1 MLALSRL
8 APFIFIATT
17 LAAPSIVQAHF
28 QTLLPSTDIVPDQG
42 DHRVKL
48 TAAFTHP
55 MEGGP
60 VMDMGQPV
68 QFGVLVDGE
77 KIDLSA
83 SLVPVKSDGKK
94 AFEAPYL
101 IKKPGDY
108 VFYLEPAPYW
118 EFTEQLFLVHYTKVV
133 VDFGAGAGWDHRVGL
148 PMDLEPLTR
157 PYGLWTG
164 NIFRGLARQDG
175 QPLPFARVEIAWVN
189 DGSIKAPA
197 DPFITQEVKTDGSG
211 VFAYAMPKAG
221 WWGFNV
227 LVDGQI
233 KGSDGQ
239 PADAELGGTLWVKT
253 VDMK

>member
-1 MLALSRL
+1 MFALFRLSPLALIV
-8 APFIFIATT
+8 A
-17 LAAPSIVQAHF
+17 LAAPGIVQAHF
-28 QTLLPSTDIVPDQG
+28 QELLPTTDMVPETG
-42 DHRVKL
+42 DRTVKL

-60 VMDMGQPV
+60 VMDMGQPA

-77 KIDLSA
+77 KIDLTA
-83 SLVPVKSDGKK
+83 SLTPVKIDGKQ
-94 AFEAPYL
+94 AFTAAYP

-118 EFTEQLFLVHYTKVV
+118 ESAEKVFLVHYTKVV
-133 VDFGAGAGWDHRVGL
+133 VDFSAGAGWDGRVGL
-148 PMDLEPLTR
+148 SVEIEPLTR

-164 NIFRGLARQDG
+164 SVFRGLARKDG
-175 QPLPFARVEIAWVN
+175 QPLPFARVEIEWVN
-189 DGSIKAPA
+189 DGSVKAPA
-197 DPFITQEVKTDGSG
+197 DPFITQEVKTDANG
-211 VFAYAMPKAG
+211 VFAYVMPKAG

-227 LVDGQI
+227 LVDSKI
-233 KGSDGQ
+233 KGPDGQ

>member
-1 MLALSRL
+1 MFALSRL
-8 APFIFIATT
+8 APLILVVA
-17 LAAPSIVQAHF
+17 LAAPGIVQAHF
-28 QTLLPSTDIVPDQG
+28 QQLLPTTDIVPEQG
-42 DHRVKL
+42 GRTVRL
-48 TAAFTHP
+48 TATFTHP

-77 KIDLSA
+77 KIDLSP
-83 SLVPVKSDGKK
+83 SLAPVEIDGKK
-94 AFEAPYL
+94 AFEAAYL

-118 EFTEQLFLVHYTKVV
+118 ESAEKLFLVHYTKVV
-133 VDFGAGAGWDHRVGL
+133 VDFGTGAGWDHLVGL
-148 PMDLEPLTR
+148 PIEIEPLTR

-164 NIFRGLARQDG
+164 SIFRGLACKDG
-175 QPLPFARVEIAWVN
+175 QPLPFARVEIEWIN
-189 DGSIKAPA
+189 DGSVQAPA
-197 DPFITQEVKTDGSG
+197 DPFITQEVKTDANG

-233 KGSDGQ
+233 KGPDGQ